1 MSERYVPVGWN
12 VSKIVYDAVAVAIIV
27 IYVGVFLWVT
37 PAFQHVTLP
46 LDDYTMRMNAFG
58 TCAFLLLSLI
68 LAIGPAARLD
78 PRFLPLLYNRRHLG
92 LLTAAVAMTH
102 AYAALDWYFSFSPYD
117 RFEMLLRG
125 NTSFARVHGFPFE
138 VFGIFALL
146 VLLLLAATSHDFWLR
161 FLTPQWWKALHMAL
175 YAAYLSVVA
184 HISLGA
190 LQAAENPFLAVVTVL
205 CAAGVAALHVAASR
219 RTTTEAA
226 LVDGWLYAGPA
237 AAIEEDHG
245 IVVTP
250 PNAEPIAVFRHAGRL
265 SAVSNLCAHQNG
277 PLGEGRVIDGCIT
290 CPWHGYQYRLED
302 GRAPPP
308 FTETLATFRVSSVD
322 GHVWVDP
329 VPNPPGTFVEPVS
342 VP

>member
-12 VSKIVYDAVAVAIIV
+12 STKIVYDAIV
-27 IYVGVFLWVT
+27 FGIVGIYISVFLWVA
-37 PAFQHVTLP
+37 PSFQHVTLP

-58 TCAFLLLSLI
+58 TCAFLLLTVI
-68 LAIGPAARLD
+68 LSIGPAARLD

-92 LLTAAVAMTH
+92 VLTTAVAATH
-102 AYAALDWYFSFSPYD
+102 AYAALDWYFSYSPND

-125 NTSFARVHGFPFE
+125 NTSFLQVHGFPFE
-138 VFGIFALL
+138 LFGIFSL
-146 VLLLLAATSHDFWLR
+146 VILLLLAATSHDFWLR
-161 FLTPQWWKALHMAL
+161 FLTPAIWKALHMAL
-175 YAAYLSVVA
+175 YAAYASVVA

-190 LQAAENPFLAVVTVL
+190 LQAAQNPLLAVVTMA
-205 CAAGVAALHVAASR
+205 CAIGVAVLHVAASR
-219 RTTTEAA
+219 RTASEAT
-226 LVDGWLYAGPA
+226 LVDGWLDAGPV
-237 AAIEEDHG
+237 AAIDEDQG

-250 PNAEPIAVFRHAGRL
+250 AVGERIAIFRHAGRL
-265 SAVSNLCAHQNG
+265 SAVTNLCSHQNG

-308 FTETLATFRVSSVD
+308 FTETLATFRLRIVD

-329 VPNPPGTFVEPVS
+329 AANPPGTFVEPVT

>member
-12 VSKIVYDAVAVAIIV
+12 VSKIVYDVAALAV
-27 IYVGVFLWVT
+27 VGLYISVFLWVA
-37 PAFQHVTLP
+37 PSFQHVTLP

-68 LAIGPAARLD
+68 LSIGPAARLD

-92 LLTAAVAMTH
+92 VIATAVATTH
-102 AYAALDWYFSFSPYD
+102 AYTVLDWYFSYGPYD

-125 NTSFARVHGFPFE
+125 NTSFFQGYGFPFE

-146 VLLLLAATSHDFWLR
+146 VMFLLAATSHDFWLR
-161 FLTPQWWKALHMAL
+161 FLTPPVWKALHMLL

-190 LQAAENPFLAVVTVL
+190 LQAVQNPLLAVVTGFCTV
-205 CAAGVAALHVAASR
+205 GVAALHVAASR
-219 RTTTEAA
+219 RPPEAA
-226 LVDGWLYAGPA
+226 LVDGWLDAGPA
-237 AAIEEDHG
+237 AAIDEDHG
-245 IVVTP
+245 VVVTP
-250 PNAEPIAVFRHAGRL
+250 PDAEPIAIFRHAGRL
-265 SAVSNLCAHQNG
+265 SAVTNLCAHQNG

-290 CPWHGYQYRLED
+290 CPWHGYQYRPED

-308 FTETLATFRVSSVD
+308 FTETLATFRLRIVD

-329 VPNPPGTFVEPVS
+329 LPNPPGTFIAPVV

>member
-12 VSKIVYDAVAVAIIV
+12 ASKVVYDAVCLAAVALYIS
-27 IYVGVFLWVT
+27 VFLWIT

-58 TCAFLLLSLI
+58 TCAFLLLSVI

-92 LLTAAVAMTH
+92 VIAAAVATTH
-102 AYAALDWYFSFSPYD
+102 AYAALDWYFTYGPFD

-125 NTSFARVHGFPFE
+125 NTSFFQVHGFPFE

-146 VLLLLAATSHDFWLR
+146 IMFLLAATSHDFWLR
-161 FLTPQWWKALHMAL
+161 FLTPPVWKSLHMAL
-175 YAAYLSVVA
+175 YAAYLAIIA

-190 LQAAENPFLAVVTVL
+190 LQASTNPLLGVVVGFVAV
-205 CAAGVAALHVAASR
+205 GVAALHVAASR
-219 RTTTEAA
+219 QRAPEAPI
-226 LVDGWLYAGPA
+226 VEGWLDAGPVT
-237 AAIEEDHG
+237 AIAEDRG

-250 PNAEPIAVFRHAGRL
+250 PGTEPIAIFRHAGRL
-265 SAVSNLCAHQNG
+265 SAVTNSCAHQNG

-290 CPWHGYQYRLED
+290 CPWHGYQYRVED

-308 FTETLATFRVSSVD
+308 YTERLETFRLRIVD
-322 GHVWVDP
+322 GRIWVDP
-329 VPNPPGTFVEPVS
+329 VANPAGGVIEPVN
-342 VP
+342 VA

>member
-12 VSKIVYDAVAVAIIV
+12 VSKIVYDAVVLAIV
-27 IYVGVFLWVT
+27 GIYVGVFLWIS
-37 PAFQHVTLP
+37 PSFQHVTLP

-68 LAIGPAARLD
+68 LSIGPAARLD

-92 LLTAAVAMTH
+92 VIATTVAATH
-102 AYAALDWYFSFSPYD
+102 AYAALDWYFSYGPND

-125 NTSFARVHGFPFE
+125 NTSYFQVHGFPFE

-146 VLLLLAATSHDFWLR
+146 VMLLLAATSHDFWLR
-161 FLTPQWWKALHMAL
+161 FLTPPVWKGLHMAL
-175 YAAYLSVVA
+175 YAAYLAVVA
-184 HISLGA
+184 HVSLGA
-190 LQAAENPFLAVVTVL
+190 FQAAANPLLAIVVGF
-205 CAAGVAALHVAASR
+205 CAVGVATLHVAASWVP
-219 RTTTEAA
+219 AVSA
-226 LVDGWLYAGPA
+226 VVDGWIDAGPV

-245 IVVTP
+245 IVITP
-250 PNAEPIAVFRHAGRL
+250 PDAESIAIFRHAGAL
-265 SAVSNLCAHQNG
+265 SAVTNLCAHQNG

-302 GRAPPP
+302 GCAPPP
-308 FTETLATFRVSSVD
+308 FTEKLVTFRLRIVD

-329 VPNPPGTFVEPVS
+329 AANAPGTFVAPVAL
-342 VP
+342 P

>member
-1 MSERYVPVGWN
+1 MTERYVPVGWN
-12 VSKIVYDAVAVAIIV
+12 VSKIVYDVIVLAVVGV
-27 IYVGVFLWVT
+27 YVGVFLWVA

-46 LDDYTMRMNAFG
+46 LDDETMQMNAFG

-78 PRFLPLLYNRRHLG
+78 ARFLPLLYNRRHLG
-92 LLTAAVAMTH
+92 VITAAVAMTH
-102 AYAALDWYFSFSPYD
+102 AYAALDWYFSYGVFG

-125 NTSFARVHGFPFE
+125 NTSFSMAHGFPFE
-138 VFGIFALL
+138 VFGIFALA

-161 FLTPQWWKALHMAL
+161 FLTPPGWKALHMAL
-175 YAAYLSVVA
+175 YLAYASVVA
-184 HISLGA
+184 HIALGA
-190 LQAAENPFLAVVTVL
+190 LQAAQSPFLAIVVGL
-205 CAAGVAALHVAASR
+205 CAIGVAALHVAASR
-219 RTTTEAA
+219 RPFDAA
-226 LVDGWLYAGPA
+226 LVDGWLYAGPVT
-237 AAIEEDHG
+237 AIEEDHG

-250 PNAEPIAVFRHAGRL
+250 AGAEPIAVFRHAGRL
-265 SAVSNLCAHQNG
+265 SAVTNLCVHQNG

-308 FTETLATFRVSSVD
+308 YTDALATFQLRIVD
-322 GHVWVDP
+322 GHVWIDP
-329 VPNPPGTFVEPVS
+329 APNPPGTYVEPVA

>member
-1 MSERYVPVGWN
+1 MTERYVPVGWN
-12 VSKIVYDAVAVAIIV
+12 VSKIVYDAVVLGV
-27 IYVGVFLWVT
+27 VGLYVSVFLWVA
-37 PAFQHVTLP
+37 PSFQHVTLP

-92 LLTAAVAMTH
+92 VIATAVAATH
-102 AYAALDWYFSFSPYD
+102 AYAALDWYFSYGPYD

-125 NTSFARVHGFPFE
+125 NTSFFQAHGFPFE

-146 VLLLLAATSHDFWLR
+146 VMLLLAATSHDFWLR
-161 FLTPQWWKALHMAL
+161 FLTPPVWKGLHMAL
-175 YAAYLSVVA
+175 YAAYLSAVA

-190 LQAAENPFLAVVTVL
+190 LQAAENPLLAVVVVF
-205 CAAGVAALHVAASR
+205 CAIGVAALHVAASR
-219 RTTTEAA
+219 RIVAA
-226 LVDGWLYAGPA
+226 VPLVDGWLDAGPV
-237 AAIEEDHG
+237 AAITEDHG

-250 PNAEPIAVFRHAGRL
+250 PDAEPIAVFRHAGRL
-265 SAVSNLCAHQNG
+265 SAVTNLCAHQNG

-308 FTETLATFRVSSVD
+308 FTEKLATFRLRIVD

-329 VPNPPGTFVEPVS
+329 AANPPGTPVEPVS